1 MEREQWVVHT
11 KCTMG
16 RNFIWRSIVSYFLCV
31 FPQDIFPIFS
41 QSHYCYIAWKVKI
54 INAPSESIPPHCVL
68 HTGHTPHVHMYVQP
82 CCEKKIMHPFN
93 KKKLAFYGHDKC
105 NAINKAHIISIY
117 NHENLIMKLLCENA
131 VSFGRMPGHF
141 SSMYIVIQCNLN
153 FFEVAS

>member
-1 MEREQWVVHT
+1 MM
-11 KCTMG
+11 K
-16 RNFIWRSIVSYFLCV
+16 
-31 FPQDIFPIFS
+31 
-41 QSHYCYIAWKVKI
+41 
-54 INAPSESIPPHCVL
+54 APSENIPPHCLL

-141 SSMYIVIQCNLN
+141 SSMYIVIQCNLK
-153 FFEVAS
+153 FFEVALQTVFFFESSFSKIVKF

>member
-1 MEREQWVVHT
+1 MM
-11 KCTMG
+11 K
-16 RNFIWRSIVSYFLCV
+16 
-31 FPQDIFPIFS
+31 
-41 QSHYCYIAWKVKI
+41 
-54 INAPSESIPPHCVL
+54 APSENIPPHCLL

-141 SSMYIVIQCNLN
+141 SSMYIVIKCGQKI
-153 FFEVAS
+153 F

>member
-1 MEREQWVVHT
+1 MSGAYKIHNGEKYYLKEY
-11 KCTMG
+11 
-16 RNFIWRSIVSYFLCV
+16 SILFFCV
-31 FPQDIFPIFS
+31 FPQHIFPIFS
-41 QSHYCYIAWKVKI
+41 QWHYWYMAWKFKI

>member
-11 KCTMG
+11 KFTMG
-16 RNFIWRSIVSYFLCV
+16 RILIWRSILFHFFVCFHNISFQFSVNHTIDVYSLKTQNNKCSFRKHSSPLC
-31 FPQDIFPIFS
+31 
-41 QSHYCYIAWKVKI
+41 IAYW
-54 INAPSESIPPHCVL
+54 
-68 HTGHTPHVHMYVQP
+68 PHVHMYVQP

>member
-1 MEREQWVVHT
+1 MIPNGKRTVSGAYKMQNGEKFYLKKYFILFFCVSTRYLS
-11 KCTMG
+11 
-16 RNFIWRSIVSYFLCV
+16 NFQSITNSLKTQNRIS
-31 FPQDIFPIFS
+31 P
-41 QSHYCYIAWKVKI
+41 
-54 INAPSESIPPHCVL
+54 PSESIPPHCVL

-141 SSMYIVIQCNLN
+141 SSMYIVIQCGLN
-153 FFEVAS
+153 VFEVAS